1 MIMLNPAIGKLIN
14 TYENRY
20 DLVIDV
26 AKRARMISKRAQE
39 QEIILTEKPVTLAM
53 EELAEEKCDK

>member
-1 MIMLNPAIGKLIN
+1 MLNPAIGKLIN

-39 QEIILTEKPVTLAM
+39 QEIILTENPVTLAM

>member
-1 MIMLNPAIGKLIN
+1 MLNPAIGKLIN

-39 QEIILTEKPVTLAM
+39 QEIIWTEKPVTLAM
-53 EELAEEKCDK
+53 EDLAEEKCDK

>member
-1 MIMLNPAIGKLIN
+1 MLNPSIGKLIN

-26 AKRARMISKRAQE
+26 ARRARQISNRAE
-39 QEIILTEKPVTLAM
+39 NEGEILTEKPVTLALD
-53 EELAEEKCDK
+53 ELSHEKCDR

>member
-1 MIMLNPAIGKLIN
+1 MLNPAIGKLIN

-39 QEIILTEKPVTLAM
+39 QEIILTEKAGHPRHGGAGRGKVR
-53 EELAEEKCDK
+53 

>member
-1 MIMLNPAIGKLIN
+1 MLNPAIGKLIN

-26 AKRARMISKRAQE
+26 ARRARQISNRAE
-39 QEIILTEKPVTLAM
+39 KEGIILTEKPVTLALN
-53 EELAEEKCDK
+53 ELAREKCDR

>member
-1 MIMLNPAIGKLIN
+1 MLNPSIGKLIQ

-26 AKRARMISKRAQE
+26 ARRARQISNRAQRDNE
-39 QEIILTEKPVTLAM
+39 PLTEKPVTLALN
-53 EELAEEKCDK
+53 ELADEKCQ

>member
-1 MIMLNPAIGKLIN
+1 MLNPAIGKLIN

-39 QEIILTEKPVTLAM
+39 QEIILTEKPVALAM

>member
-1 MIMLNPAIGKLIN
+1 MLNPSIGKLIN

-26 AKRARMISKRAQE
+26 ARRARQISNRAE
-39 QEIILTEKPVTLAM
+39 RDGIILTEKPVTLALN
-53 EELAEEKCDK
+53 ELAEEKCK

>member
-1 MIMLNPAIGKLIN
+1 MLNPAIGKLIN
-14 TYENRY
+14 AYENRY

-26 AKRARMISKRAQE
+26 AKRARLISKRAQ
-39 QEIILTEKPVTLAM
+39 QNDEILVEKPVTLAM

>member
-1 MIMLNPAIGKLIN
+1 MLNPAIGKLIN

-39 QEIILTEKPVTLAM
+39 QAIILTEKPVTLAM

>member
-1 MIMLNPAIGKLIN
+1 MLNPAIGKLID

-20 DLVIDV
+20 DLVVEV
-26 AKRARMISKRAQE
+26 AKRARIISKCAQDHE
-39 QEIILTEKPVTLAM
+39 EILTEKPVTLAM

>member
-1 MIMLNPAIGKLIN
+1 MLNPAIGKLID

-26 AKRARMISKRAQE
+26 AKRARKISNYAEE
-39 QEIILTEKPVTLAM
+39 QDEILTVKPVTLALN
-53 EELAEEKCDK
+53 ELSEEKCK

>member
-1 MIMLNPAIGKLIN
+1 MLNPAIGKLIN

-53 EELAEEKCDK
+53 EELAEEKFDK

>member
-1 MIMLNPAIGKLIN
+1 MLNPSIGKLID

-26 AKRARMISKRAQE
+26 AKKARKISTKAQE
-39 QEIILTEKPVTLAM
+39 ESEILTEKPVTLAM
-53 EELAEEKCDK
+53 NEICAKKCDNK

>member
-1 MIMLNPAIGKLIN
+1 MLNPAIGKLLD

-26 AKRARMISKRAQE
+26 ARRARKISNRAE
-39 QEIILTEKPVTLAM
+39 RDKEILTEKPVTLAIN
-53 EELAEEKCDK
+53 ELAAEKCH

>member
-1 MIMLNPAIGKLIN
+1 MLNPSIGKLID

-26 AKRARMISKRAQE
+26 AKKARKISTKAQE
-39 QEIILTEKPVTLAM
+39 NSEILTEKSVTLAM
-53 EELAEEKCDK
+53 EEICAKKCDNK

>member
-1 MIMLNPAIGKLIN
+1 MLNPAIGKLIN

-26 AKRARMISKRAQE
+26 AKRARLKRKRAQE
-39 QEIILTEKPVTLAM
+39 QYIILTE
-53 EELAEEKCDK
+53 